1 MILNNSIKITKEKR
15 LEMINSIKEY
25 FLNNE
30 NEELGD
36 LRASLILNFFLEE
49 LAPEIYNEGISMC
62 YSHLTSSLE
71 DLFALQIRKR

>member
-1 MILNNSIKITKEKR
+1 MNNSIKITKEKR

-25 FLNNE
+25 FLSNE

-36 LRASLILNFFLEE
+36 LRASLLLDFFLEE

-62 YSHLTSSLE
+62 YSQLTSSLE

>member
-1 MILNNSIKITKEKR
+1 MSNSIKLNKEKR
-15 LEMINSIKEY
+15 FEMINSIKEY
-25 FLNNE
+25 FFNNE

-36 LRASLILNFFLEE
+36 LRASLLLDFFLEE

-62 YSHLTSSLE
+62 YSQLSSSLE

>member
-1 MILNNSIKITKEKR
+1 MSNSIKLNKEKK

-25 FLNNE
+25 FFNNE

-36 LRASLILNFFLEE
+36 LRASLLLDFFLEE

-62 YSHLTSSLE
+62 YSQLSSSLE

>member
-1 MILNNSIKITKEKR
+1 MSNSIKLNKEKK

-25 FLNNE
+25 FFNNE
-30 NEELGD
+30 NEELGN
-36 LRASLILNFFLEE
+36 LRASLLLDFFLEE

-62 YSHLTSSLE
+62 YSQLSSSLE